1 MPKKSIQGT
10 PWYNILSNPTY
21 SDDFFYI
28 GAHIEEREKLI
39 KDADGDAGNNCE
51 QSDIVMLL
59 LNLAAIPDEVAQ
71 LFTFEDGFQVDFL
84 KHMNIYKSQFERKHG
99 IKWEY

>member
-10 PWYNILSNPTY
+10 PWYNVLSNPLY

-39 KDADGDAGNNCE
+39 KDADDDDDNNCE
-51 QSDIVMLL
+51 
-59 LNLAAIPDEVAQ
+59 
-71 LFTFEDGFQVDFL
+71 
-84 KHMNIYKSQFERKHG
+84 
-99 IKWEY
+99 